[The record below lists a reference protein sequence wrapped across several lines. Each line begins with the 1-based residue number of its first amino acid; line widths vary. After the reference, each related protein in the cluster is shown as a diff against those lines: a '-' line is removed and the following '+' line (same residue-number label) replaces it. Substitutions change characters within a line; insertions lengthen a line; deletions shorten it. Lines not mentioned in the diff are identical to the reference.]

1 MWFAV
6 NQPNQAQ
13 MAELVDALGSGPNAR
28 KGVEVRVFFWAPVFL
43 IHFYL
48 LFFFDSFFGYLLW
61 QQSRVSFLWKN
72 KRIKFSGSLLPVQG
86 RNAIQKRYCHCRTDR
101 HS

>member
-1 MWFAV
+1 
-6 NQPNQAQ
+6 

-48 LFFFDSFFGYLLW
+48 LFFRLLFIRLPALINFKAVFLTLQLVEFRFRQPENIDSTVK
-61 QQSRVSFLWKN
+61 Q
-72 KRIKFSGSLLPVQG
+72 I
-86 RNAIQKRYCHCRTDR
+86 
-101 HS
+101 

>member
-1 MWFAV
+1 
-6 NQPNQAQ
+6 

-48 LFFFDSFFGYLLW
+48 LFF
-61 QQSRVSFLWKN
+61 
-72 KRIKFSGSLLPVQG
+72 
-86 RNAIQKRYCHCRTDR
+86 
-101 HS
+101 

>member
-1 MWFAV
+1 MARQANEAWFAV
-6 NQPNQAQ
+6 NQLTQAQ

-61 QQSRVSFLWKN
+61 QQSRVSF
-72 KRIKFSGSLLPVQG
+72 FSGYLNIDL
-86 RNAIQKRYCHCRTDR
+86 IIFYCLHYFLTQYFFFMCI
-101 HS
+101 

>member
-1 MWFAV
+1 MTAKQTRRQVADGINNTARQAHEVWFAV
-6 NQPNQAQ
+6 NQPTQAQ

-48 LFFFDSFFGYLLW
+48 LFFFDSFFWLPALATK
-61 QQSRVSFLWKN
+61 QDF
-72 KRIKFSGSLLPVQG
+72 FFSLLLT
-86 RNAIQKRYCHCRTDR
+86 AC
-101 HS
+101 